1 MRPVRSIFY
10 VLAFGLTTLAP
21 PISAQAAPATH
32 RIVIAASTVLD
43 GKGKSLKD
51 VRIAIEGSKIVAVN
65 PNIEGP
71 VDYDLRGLTVL
82 PGWIDAHVHITWIF
96 GKDGKNAGTEG
107 TTQEDAYKA
116 ASNAWLTLMAG
127 FTTVQSVGA
136 PNDIPLRDAIAR
148 GIIPGPRIL
157 TAVEPLEGE
166 GEKTGT
172 PDEIRAFIRKQKAAG
187 ADLIKIFASKSI
199 RQGGGM
205 TLSQEQLSA
214 ACDEAKKQGL
224 RTLVH
229 AYKEAVR
236 AATLA
241 GCTEVEHGT
250 LATDGDLKFMAEKG
264 TYLDPQAGLVID
276 NYLQNKEKF
285 IGTTGYTAEGFE
297 AMEKILPMEHELIRL
312 AMRTPGLKVVFGTDA
327 VAGAHGRNA
336 EEFIDRV
343 RDCGVDP
350 MTAMASAN
358 SLGAEALGM
367 ADQIGSIAP
376 GMQADIIALDGDPL
390 KDITAVRRVVFVMKG
405 GVVYKNSARGAIPI
419 YATSKL
425 EHGQAKSA
433 SIIAQADQTKK

>member
-1 MRPVRSIFY
+1 
-10 VLAFGLTTLAP
+10 
-21 PISAQAAPATH
+21 
-32 RIVIAASTVLD
+32 
-43 GKGKSLKD
+43 
-51 VRIAIEGSKIVAVN
+51 
-65 PNIEGP
+65 
-71 VDYDLRGLTVL
+71 
-82 PGWIDAHVHITWIF
+82 VHITWIF
-96 GKDGKNAGTEG
+96 DKNGKNAGTEG

-136 PNDIPLRDAIAR
+136 PNDIPLRDAINK

-157 TAVEPLEGE
+157 TAAEPLEGQ

-205 TLSQEQLSA
+205 TLSQEQLAA

-241 GCTEVEHGT
+241 GCTQVEHGT
-250 LATDGDLKFMAEKG
+250 LATDEDLKLMAEKG
-264 TYLDPQAGLVID
+264 IYLDPQAGLVFE
-276 NYLQNKEKF
+276 NYFQNRDRF
-285 IGTTGYTAEGFE
+285 LGTAGYTAEGF
-297 AMEKILPMEHELIRL
+297 ASMEKLLHMDHELIQH
-312 AMRTPGLKVVFGTDA
+312 AMKVQGLKVVFGTDA

-336 EEFIDRV
+336 EEFIDRI

-350 MTAMASAN
+350 ITAMVSAN

-367 ADQIGSIAP
+367 SDQIGFIAP
-376 GMQADIIALDGDPL
+376 GMQADIIAIDGDPA

-405 GVVYKNSARGAIPI
+405 GVVYKNAAVRAIPI
-419 YATSKL
+419 YA
-425 EHGQAKSA
+425 GVQP
-433 SIIAQADQTKK
+433 